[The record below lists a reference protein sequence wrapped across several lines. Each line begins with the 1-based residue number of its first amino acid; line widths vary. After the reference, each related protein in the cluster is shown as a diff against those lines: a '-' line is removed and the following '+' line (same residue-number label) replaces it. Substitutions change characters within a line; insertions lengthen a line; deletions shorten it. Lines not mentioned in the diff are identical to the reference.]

1 MSVAMN
7 VTKRRIKS
15 IQSTAKITRAMG
27 LVAVTRLKT
36 WQRKFMVNRSFANQ
50 LSDIMFEAVR
60 GVDRSKSNFLRLHTE
75 ANSVLHVVITS
86 SLGLAGPYNN
96 NILLSTM
103 DKIGPNDEVVMIGK
117 RGQRAFKKANIETY
131 DEFLDLN
138 ISYDEIRKLGSYL
151 FHQFES
157 GKYERVVIHYTNYIN
172 SMTSEVKHV
181 TLLPFGI
188 EESYLSPIELDKRD
202 QQLLMDIDEDE
213 DDELSGDL
221 NQSLSAEIETLIE
234 PNKELFF
241 EQFVPIY
248 LNNMLYAYI
257 LAAQVA
263 EQSARRMAM
272 DLATDN
278 ANEMIDDLMIKYNA
292 ARQAAITQEIT
303 EIVSGAI

>member
-60 GVDRSKSNFLRLHTE
+60 GVDRSKSSFLRLHTE
-75 ANSVLHVVITS
+75 ASAVLHVVITS

-103 DKIGPNDEVVMIGK
+103 DKIGPSDEVVMIGK
-117 RGQRAFKKANIETY
+117 RGQRAFKKANIATY

-202 QQLLMDIDEDE
+202 QELLSNIDEDT
-213 DDELSGDL
+213 DDSSSEFLE
-221 NQSLSAEIETLIE
+221 SLSAEIETLIE

>member
-103 DKIGPNDEVVMIGK
+103 DKIGPSDEVVMIGK
-117 RGQRAFKKANIETY
+117 RGQRAFKKANIATY

-202 QQLLMDIDEDE
+202 QELLSNIDEDT
-213 DDELSGDL
+213 DDSSSEFLE
-221 NQSLSAEIETLIE
+221 SLSAEIETLIE